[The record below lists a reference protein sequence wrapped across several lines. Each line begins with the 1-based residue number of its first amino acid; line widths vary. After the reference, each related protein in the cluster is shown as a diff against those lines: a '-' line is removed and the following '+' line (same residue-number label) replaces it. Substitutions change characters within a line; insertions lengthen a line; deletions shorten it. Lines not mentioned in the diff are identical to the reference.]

1 MLSRTLLRASSS
13 VIIAN
18 HFGGNRQ
25 FATPIKSRARDE
37 CRCWQSAI
45 LGHILATHLVRW
57 LSGRKQRFAKAPYP
71 KRVPRVRIPPSPRP
85 SLIRQIADP
94 HRTARSREPEIRTP
108 FDCPCLQ
115 SARVKATSISGQH
128 YCSASRERNPSLTAS
143 SHVRQTA
150 RLISSLCSSEPEI

>member
-1 MLSRTLLRASSS
+1 GERKESHPRAWDVLTSIRRSGYS
-13 VIIAN
+13 
-18 HFGGNRQ
+18 GN
-25 FATPIKSRARDE
+25 FDPE
-37 CRCWQSAI
+37 
-45 LGHILATHLVRW
+45 LVRW

-115 SARVKATSISGQH
+115 SARVKATSIS
-128 YCSASRERNPSLTAS
+128 
-143 SHVRQTA
+143 
-150 RLISSLCSSEPEI
+150 

>member
-13 VIIAN
+13 EIIPN
-18 HFGGNRQ
+18 QFGGNRQ

-71 KRVPRVRIPPSPRP
+71 KRVPRVRIPPSPPAPRLSK
-85 SLIRQIADP
+85 SLIPP
-94 HRTARSREPEIRTP
+94 HAQRDDMPEIRTP
-108 FDCPCLQ
+108 FDRWGAERKGKQ
-115 SARVKATSISGQH
+115 RSSKA
-128 YCSASRERNPSLTAS
+128 
-143 SHVRQTA
+143 
-150 RLISSLCSSEPEI
+150 